1 MSTSLTSMFCY
12 QCEQTAHGT
21 GCVTKGICG
30 KSPATSAAQDQLT
43 YECLRLAAA
52 IQDRP
57 GGAVSATEQEIVL
70 LMEGLFTTIT
80 NVSFG
85 VDASADFAARIDQ
98 TRRTFDTTAERTL
111 EAITGPDTIFGQDGA
126 AGSCRSLL
134 ILGLRGMAAYAHHA
148 YVLGYRDG
156 KVDQWLVHGLAEASK
171 NHDVPTWLQLLH
183 DFGMANFACM
193 ELLDRANTSSYG
205 NPIPTN
211 VTMDVAPGPFIV
223 VTGHDLH
230 DMKMLLEQCEPEGVA
245 VYTHGEM
252 LPGHAYPE
260 LKKYSCLKGNFG
272 TAWQN
277 QQKEFKGVP
286 AAFLFTTNC
295 LMPPRFSYQSNIFT
309 TSVVEY
315 PDVAHIPADANG
327 WKDFSPVI
335 ARAKEL
341 GGYDDTR
348 HFTGINGG
356 STLTT
361 GFGHDAVL
369 GAADQVVGAIKGG
382 ALNHIYL
389 VGGCDGR
396 EPGRD
401 YFTHLVEQTPADSLI
416 LTLACGKYRFND
428 LDLGQIGPFPRI
440 MDMGQCNDAY
450 SAVKVAVALA
460 EVFECGINDLPLTL
474 VLSWYEQKAV
484 CVLLSLLA
492 LGVKDIY
499 LGPTLPAFVSPE
511 VFEVLVQEFGLR
523 ATSTPEKDLAAMAA
537 V

>member
-1 MSTSLTSMFCY
+1 MATDLTSMFCY

-30 KSPATSAAQDQLT
+30 KSPAAAEAQDELT
-43 YECLRLAAA
+43 YETLRLAAA
-52 IQDRP
+52 IAERE
-57 GGAVSATEQEIVL
+57 GGADSATEDEIVL
-70 LMEGLFTTIT
+70 IMEALFTTIT

-85 VDASADFAARIDQ
+85 PEASAGFAARVDSA
-98 TRRTFDTTAERTL
+98 RRSFDPCPERTL
-111 EAITGPDTIFGQDGA
+111 PALADHRAIFGEGGVE
-126 AGSCRSLL
+126 GSCRSLL

-156 KVDQWLVHGLAEASK
+156 KVDRWLVHGLAEAAGH
-171 NHDVPTWLQLLH
+171 HDVEGWLGLLH
-183 DFGMANFACM
+183 DFGLANFACM
-193 ELLDRANTSSYG
+193 ELLDRANTASYG
-205 NPIPTN
+205 TPEPTS
-211 VTMDVAPGPFIV
+211 VTMDVEPGPFVV

-230 DMKMLLEQCEPEGVA
+230 DMKMLLEQCQEAGVD

-260 LKKYSCLKGNFG
+260 LKKYSVLKGNFG

-277 QQKEFKGVP
+277 QQKEFKNVP
-286 AAFLFTTNC
+286 GAFLFTTNC
-295 LMPPRFSYQSNIFT
+295 LMPPRWTYQSNIFT

-315 PDVAHIPADANG
+315 PGVAHIPADENG

-341 GGYDDTR
+341 GGWSER
-348 HFTGINGG
+348 HHFSGINGG

-361 GFGHDAVL
+361 GFGHGAVL
-369 GAADQVVGAIKGG
+369 AAADQVVAAIKDG
-382 ALNHIYL
+382 ALKHIYL

-401 YFTHLVEQTPADSLI
+401 YYTHLVEQTPADSLV

-428 LDLGQIGPFPRI
+428 LDLGNIGPFPRI

-450 SAVKVAVALA
+450 SAVKVASALA
-460 EVFECGINDLPLTL
+460 EVFECSINDLPLTL
-474 VLSWYEQKAV
+474 MLSWYEQKAV
-484 CVLLSLLA
+484 CVLLSLLS
-492 LGVKDIY
+492 LGVKNIY

-511 VFEVLVQEFGLR
+511 VFEVLVSSFGLR
-523 ATSTPEKDLAAMAA
+523 GTTTPEQDLAAVAGS
-537 V
+537 